1 MRLLRFLRTWLLLSV
16 PAGIL
21 IGRLLKVNRRAAT
34 RPVDRW

>member
-1 MRLLRFLRTWLLLSV
+1 MHLLRFLRSWFLLSV

-21 IGRLLKVNRRAAT
+21 IGKLLKVNRRATA